1 MQLFV
6 HSRASS
12 AALWIVSDGDNTVG
26 PIRTELLL
34 RGVKHGRVPS
44 DCHVREVGSDEWRR
58 LDQVREIAGLN
69 GQGGSVQDFELA
81 ARDLVEARDER
92 EVLLLLLH
100 GAATATRAECGLLHR
115 FRSPVGLPV
124 TSYAYGDTDS
134 ALGRVLSPQD
144 PAFLQAQSGQCLRGA
159 PSDGIAEQLVA
170 ERLLD
175 PELAGIVMVPVTFG
189 TELVAMLELGRR
201 DRGFRLND
209 CDALSRLATL
219 AIARLE
225 DLL

>member
-12 AALWIVSDGDNTVG
+12 APLWIVSDGDNTVG

-58 LDQVREIAGLN
+58 LDQVREIAGLT
-69 GQGGSVQDFELA
+69 GQSGSVQDFELA
-81 ARDLVEARDER
+81 ARDLQEARDER

-100 GAATATRAECGLLHR
+100 GAAVATRAECGLLHR
-115 FRSPVGLPV
+115 FRAPVGLPV

-144 PAFLQAQSGQCLRGA
+144 PAYVLAQAGQCLRGA
-159 PSDGIAEQLVA
+159 PSEGIAEQLVA

-175 PELAGIVMVPVTFG
+175 PRLAGVVMVPVTFG

-219 AIARLE
+219 ASARLE